1 MKRQIIAAGLLTIGF
16 SASLQAQ
23 EAVDDTDD
31 ATVLERITV
40 STPLRR
46 ESNLERGTSS
56 VTVIDEEEIE
66 RSAALDLPSLL
77 KSYAGITVTSNG
89 GMGSASGI
97 GIRGTRDAQTLVL
110 INGVNPRSATL
121 GATTIANIPLDSIER
136 IEIAKGPHSAQYG
149 SDAIG
154 GVINIITKGGGT
166 CTTGNAVCTTVTTG
180 ISHPWGGT
188 LGANVRGTTPDGT
201 QFAFGGRLIGTRGYD
216 FTTAPTE
223 ADDDG
228 FLQGS
233 FDFSA
238 SKAFDWG
245 ELYTSGLYSRGRS
258 QYDNVWD
265 DDDQSDTDLFAGKI
279 GARVDHDESW
289 FSTVELSSAFDKAYN
304 FGEFDRN
311 GDGSVNSFKYDT
323 YRHGIFLSTQKTFDT
338 DTARHIVSL
347 GGEAYR
353 ENVEST
359 VDYDVD
365 SRDLAA
371 AFAQYTLEYGALTV
385 DAGVRLDHNSQ
396 FGEATTYNIGASYEL
411 VPGLVVRA
419 SHGTGFRAPTF
430 NDLYYPL
437 FGNPNLQ
444 PETSESYEIGLS
456 WRPTDSTV
464 IDVAVYRTDL
474 YGAFDPLASGVVNI
488 DRARIDGI
496 EASVSHR
503 FDERWHGRAAIE
515 FRDPVDLD
523 TGLYL
528 RRQDRFKVSAEL
540 GFRATEKLDL
550 TARALY
556 AGERSDE
563 EFGVGRVVLPAY
575 FTFDVAA
582 TYRIDEQSDVKF
594 AVENLF
600 DERYSTAYG
609 YRSPGRTVS
618 LSFSRTF

>member
-1 MKRQIIAAGLLTIGF
+1 MRRQIIAAGLMTIGL
-16 SASLQAQ
+16 SAPLQAQ
-23 EAVDDTDD
+23 D
-31 ATVLERITV
+31 ADNENDEVTVLERITV

-46 ESNLERGTSS
+46 ESSLERSTSS

-110 INGVNPRSATL
+110 VNGVNPRSATL
-121 GATTIANIPLDSIER
+121 GATTLANIPLDSIER

-154 GVINIITKGGGT
+154 GVINIITKGGA
-166 CTTGNAVCTTVTTG
+166 CPTGNPVCTTVTTG

-188 LGANVRGTTPDGT
+188 LGANVRGTTPDGA
-201 QFAFGGRLIGTRGYD
+201 QFSFGGRLIGTQGYD
-216 FTTAPTE
+216 FTLAPTE

-245 ELYTSGLYSRGRS
+245 EVYATGLFSRSRS
-258 QYDNVWD
+258 QYDNIWD
-265 DDDQSDTDLFAGKI
+265 DDNQSDTDLFAGKV
-279 GARVDHDESW
+279 GARIIHDDSW
-289 FSTVELSSAFDKAYN
+289 FSTVELSSAFDKSYN
-304 FGEFDRN
+304 FSEGDRN
-311 GDGSVNSFKYDT
+311 GDGFVNSFSYDT

-338 DTARHIVSL
+338 DTAGHIVTF

-385 DAGVRLDHNSQ
+385 DAGIRFDHNSQ
-396 FGEATTYNIGASYEL
+396 FGEATTYNIGASYEV

-430 NDLYYPL
+430 NDLYYPM

-444 PETSESYEIGLS
+444 PETSKSYEIGLS
-456 WRPTDSTV
+456 WQPTDRTLV
-464 IDVAVYRTDL
+464 DIAVYRTDL
-474 YGAFDPLASGVVNI
+474 RGAFDPLITGVVNV
-488 DRARIDGI
+488 DRARIDGV
-496 EASVSHR
+496 EASISHR

-515 FRDPVDLD
+515 FRDPVDLE

-528 RRQDRFKVSAEL
+528 RRQDRFKASAEL

-556 AGERSDE
+556 AGDRSDE
-563 EFGVGRVVLPAY
+563 EFGIGRVVLPAY
-575 FTFDVAA
+575 FTFDIAA
-582 TYRIDEQSDVKF
+582 TYRLDEQSDVKF

-600 DERYSTAYG
+600 DEQYSTAYG